1 MKEVSLQVK
10 IVGALA
16 VMFLAILASIVFT
29 NYRDQRMSII
39 AECRNSAQALAD
51 TVYNSMVYP
60 MAVGDDKTV
69 RGQME
74 GFRKSLKD
82 ADVFVFGIDKLCTYS
97 SQQEKVGTDIS
108 KEVKSSELTAA
119 LDQLLRDGK
128 SSGRG
133 YEETI
138 AGRQYLSLLRPVVNE
153 DRCQHCHG
161 ASRPVLGGIMLRQNT
176 DQMTNHLAGLR
187 NKNILIG
194 TTGFLIVMAALAFL
208 IRLLVIRPVN
218 NIIQELSDSAE
229 QVASASA
236 QIASAGQSLAEAASE
251 QAAGV
256 EETSASIEEI
266 ASMTMQN
273 TDNSQHAQQLSNE
286 TWTSIN
292 KADASMSSMMGAMQ
306 EISLASEETAKIIK
320 TIDEIAFQTN
330 LLALNA
336 AVEAARA
343 GEAGAG
349 FAVVADE
356 VRNLAIRAAEAA
368 RNTAT
373 LIEGTVS
380 KVKEGHELAR
390 KTGEEF
396 KTVGAGSQKVVDLVG
411 EIAAASGEQ
420 SQGIKQINTV
430 IQEMDKTIQLNAAN
444 AEEAASASE
453 ELSAQAM
460 QMRQYVGK
468 LETLISG
475 KSKKALMKI

>member
-29 NYRDQRMSII
+29 NYRDQRISII
-39 AECRNSAQALAD
+39 AEVQNSAQALAD
-51 TVYNSMVYP
+51 TVYNSMVSP

-74 GFRKSLKD
+74 GFRKSLKN
-82 ADVFVFGIDKLCTYS
+82 ADVFVFGFDKLCTYS
-97 SQQEKVGTDIS
+97 SQQEKVGADLS
-108 KEVKSSELTAA
+108 KEVKSSGLTAA

-138 AGRQYLSLLRPVVNE
+138 AGKQYLTVLRPMVNE
-153 DRCQHCHG
+153 DRCHHCHG
-161 ASRPVLGGIMLRQNT
+161 ASRPVLGGLMVRQNI
-176 DQMTNHLAGLR
+176 DQITSHLAGLR
-187 NKNILIG
+187 NKNIIIG
-194 TTGFLIVMAALAFL
+194 MAGFLIVMAALAYL

-218 NIIQELSDSAE
+218 SIIGELSESAD
-229 QVASASA
+229 QVASASTQVSA
-236 QIASAGQSLAEAASE
+236 ASQSLAEATSE

-273 TDNSQHAQQLSNE
+273 ADNSQQARQLSNE

-292 KADASMSSMMGAMQ
+292 DANTSMSSIMKSMQ
-306 EISLASEETAKIIK
+306 EISQASEETAKIIK

-373 LIEGTVS
+373 MIEGTVS
-380 KVKEGHELAR
+380 KVKEGHELVR

-396 KTVGAGSQKVVDLVG
+396 KTVGTGSRKVVDLVG
-411 EIAAASGEQ
+411 EIAAASNEQ
-420 SQGIKQINTV
+420 SQGIKQINTA
-430 IQEMDKTIQLNAAN
+430 IQEMDKTIQQNAAN
-444 AEEAASASE
+444 AEESASASE

-475 KSKKALMKI
+475 KSKKEIIKL